1 MRKAIAGAITLTT
14 LTVAIQSI
22 AQTPP
27 PAPTMPP
34 SLPAEH
40 VVNVMTN
47 EGSGAFSVQWRVAD
61 VRIVEVPAA
70 INKDRYKTT
79 YQIEPRAMPTDF
91 DDSQWERIEG
101 KDLGVRRSG
110 AHTAFMWFR
119 GLLTMPARIG
129 DFDLTN
135 PTLPVPHLLSNHYS

>member
-14 LTVAIQSI
+14 LTVATQSI

-27 PAPTMPP
+27 PTPIMPP
-34 SLPAEH
+34 SLPAAH
-40 VVNVMTN
+40 VVSLMTN
-47 EGSGAFSVQWRVAD
+47 EGSGAFGVQWRVAD

-91 DDSQWERIEG
+91 DDSQWEHRSQG
-101 KDLGVRRSG
+101 PGCAPQWWPYRLHVVPRSADHASADRR
-110 AHTAFMWFR
+110 FR
-119 GLLTMPARIG
+119 PK
-129 DFDLTN
+129 
-135 PTLPVPHLLSNHYS
+135 

>member
-27 PAPTMPP
+27 PAPVMPP
-34 SLPAEH
+34 SLLAQY
-40 VVNVMTN
+40 VVNLMTN
-47 EGSGAFSVQWRVAD
+47 EGSGAFGVQWRVAD

-79 YQIEPRAMPTDF
+79 YQIEPRAMAIDF

-101 KDLGVRRSG
+101 KDRC
-110 AHTAFMWFR
+110 APQWW
-119 GLLTMPARIG
+119 P
-129 DFDLTN
+129 
-135 PTLPVPHLLSNHYS
+135 

>member
-27 PAPTMPP
+27 PAPIMPP
-34 SLPAEH
+34 SLPAAH
-40 VVNVMTN
+40 VVNLMTN
-47 EGSGAFSVQWRVAD
+47 EGSGAFGVQWRVAD

-101 KDLGVRRSG
+101 KDLVQR
-110 AHTAFMWFR
+110 FR
-119 GLLTMPARIG
+119 G
-129 DFDLTN
+129 
-135 PTLPVPHLLSNHYS
+135 SNHIRRPYRACRTKCGRRGFG

>member
-22 AQTPP
+22 AQTPS

-40 VVNVMTN
+40 VVNLMTN

-91 DDSQWERIEG
+91 DDSQLEPIDGR
-101 KDLGVRRSG
+101 GVRRSG
-110 AHTAFMWFR
+110 GHNPCMWFR
-119 GLLTMPARIG
+119 VLLPLPARLG
-129 DFDLTN
+129 E
-135 PTLPVPHLLSNHYS
+135 